1 MNDIKKYVINLK
13 RRDDRLKNL
22 NLPFQYEV
30 FEATD
35 GKEKF
40 AEFGKIQGHIG
51 CLDSHKRLF
60 TFAKENNIDTIMVM
74 EDDIEVD
81 EDFNEK
87 LEIIMGQLPEDWDL
101 LYLGGWNVGEKKT
114 YSDLLDIAERV
125 LTTHAF
131 IVKNKFFDIIIQGLS
146 VRDWKVDVLLSDVLT
161 KGKCYIAN
169 PKIAY
174 QREGFS
180 DIENKITNNIHLK

>member
-1 MNDIKKYVINLK
+1 
-13 RRDDRLKNL
+13 
-22 NLPFQYEV
+22 
-30 FEATD
+30 
-35 GKEKF
+35 
-40 AEFGKIQGHIG
+40 
-51 CLDSHKRLF
+51 
-60 TFAKENNIDTIMVM
+60 
-74 EDDIEVD
+74 
-81 EDFNEK
+81 
-87 LEIIMGQLPEDWDL
+87 
-101 LYLGGWNVGEKKT
+101 
-114 YSDLLDIAERV
+114 LDIAERV